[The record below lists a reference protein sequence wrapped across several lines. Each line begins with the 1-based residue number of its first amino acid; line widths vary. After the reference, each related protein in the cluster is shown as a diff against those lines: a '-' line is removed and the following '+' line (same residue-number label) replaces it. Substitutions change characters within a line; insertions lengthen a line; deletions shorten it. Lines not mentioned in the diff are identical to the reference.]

1 MNKYFLFL
9 DGENDIAMYPVER
22 LQSVTCAADEAIIMK
37 FAPGSLGDGQA
48 ASVDI
53 VTLTTTAGA
62 AVEGPVFQAI
72 ARAANASGPQYSDG
86 LITVCDDINSVF
98 LHKDILSCAI
108 TLDA

>member
-1 MNKYFLFL
+1 MKKYFLFI
-9 DGENDIAMYPVER
+9 DDENDIAMYDVDR

-37 FAPGSLGDGQA
+37 FAPGSLGEGQA

-62 AVEGPVFQAI
+62 AKEGPIFRAI
-72 ARAANASGPQYSDG
+72 ARAANASGSMKDG

-98 LHKDILSCAI
+98 LHPDILSCAI